1 MKVVFILQKKYLIN
15 IIFDFFNYRYS
26 QFLNI
31 FMINPIKIE
40 LKIKI
45 IIIRLITL
53 IIIYYGCNNQKGAY

>member
-31 FMINPIKIE
+31 FIINPIKIE

>member
-31 FMINPIKIE
+31 FIINPIKIE
-40 LKIKI
+40 LKIK

-53 IIIYYGCNNQKGAY
+53 IIIYYGCCNNQKGAY

>member
-31 FMINPIKIE
+31 FIINPIKIE
-40 LKIKI
+40 LKIK